1 MVLNRYK
8 NLRHIGCLHSA
19 GKGRIIMEYTFTA
32 ANFEEEVL
40 QSELPVLVDFYA
52 DWCGP
57 CKMMGP
63 VVEKC
68 AEAYA
73 VTPIRDSY
81 KCKIPLRVQC
91 TSAHECVRAAICPRD
106 AAAEASVRYR
116 YVHVWHRLPSPL
128 PQSHS
133 NPLTQGIPTPSGPP
147 QYHNCPGR
155 NRCHF
160 YGHSKVQ

>member
-1 MVLNRYK
+1 MVNVVLNRYK

-73 VTPIRDSY
+73 G
-81 KCKIPLRVQC
+81 KMKIGKLNVDDNMAIAQKYRVVSIPHFIVFTRC
-91 TSAHECVRAAICPRD
+91 AAR
-106 AAAEASVRYR
+106 
-116 YVHVWHRLPSPL
+116 
-128 PQSHS
+128 
-133 NPLTQGIPTPSGPP
+133 
-147 QYHNCPGR
+147 
-155 NRCHF
+155 
-160 YGHSKVQ
+160 